1 MSNGI
6 FYVYQY
12 LDSNGLPYYIGKGS
26 FNRINESHLPW
37 VILPSKEN
45 RQIVKEDM
53 TEKDAFDFEI
63 KLIKQYGRKIDG
75 GILENKKISRWVAQ
89 AGWVHSASTK
99 QIISEK
105 NTGKIRTEEHKVNY
119 RKPKT
124 AEHAENIKK
133 ANLGRKDDG
142 RYLKTSQTMKGRPWS
157 EARRLAQQQKQVSKE
172 L

>member
-45 RQIVKEDM
+45 RQIVK
-53 TEKDAFDFEI
+53 
-63 KLIKQYGRKIDG
+63 
-75 GILENKKISRWVAQ
+75 
-89 AGWVHSASTK
+89 
-99 QIISEK
+99 
-105 NTGKIRTEEHKVNY
+105 
-119 RKPKT
+119 
-124 AEHAENIKK
+124 